1 MKSNLIAVLLCL
13 TAAVPAIA
21 QKADKRLAE
30 SAAVLKTIADQKRN
44 IQYRVEQDEM
54 CLGISQR

>member
-1 MKSNLIAVLLCL
+1 MKSSLIAVLLCL
-13 TAAVPAIA
+13 AAAVPAVA

-30 SAAVLKTIADQKRN
+30 SAAVLKTIADKKEISN
-44 IQYRVEQDEM
+44 RVEQGEM